1 MKPFNVLLS
10 GYGTT
15 VFETMSALAE
25 RFGAINLG
33 QGFPD
38 EDGPAGMKEAV
49 ARATMEGPNQYP
61 RMLGVPAL
69 REAVADHDNAH
80 YGLDADASQVMVTS
94 GATEALAACLL
105 ALINP
110 GDEVVVIEPL
120 YDTYVPVIRL
130 AGGVPRRVR
139 LHPPAWRLDA
149 GELEAAFSARTSVLV
164 LNSPMNPTGK
174 VFSREELGLI
184 ASMLE
189 RYDARAVCDE
199 VYEHLVFDDA
209 EHVPLMSLPG
219 MRGRCARIGSAGK
232 TFSFTGWKVGYVT
245 AAPDMLSVIGRA
257 HQYLTFTTAP
267 NLQQAVAHGL
277 RHEQAH
283 YRALAGS
290 LASRRDLLA
299 DGLARLGLEPLHTAG
314 TYFLCAD
321 IRPLGEADDEAFCK
335 RITEHAGVAAVPMS
349 AFYTDEPLR
358 HLVRFAFCK
367 REEVLQEAV
376 QRLERG
382 LARGAAPGGNARARD
397 YTC

>member
-1 MKPFNVLLS
+1 MKPFNELLS

-25 RFGAINLG
+25 RHGAINLG

-38 EDGPAGMKEAV
+38 EDGPAAMKEAV
-49 ARATMEGPNQYP
+49 ARATREGPNQYP
-61 RMLGVPAL
+61 RMLGVPEL
-69 REAVADHDNAH
+69 RQAVAAHDNAH
-80 YGLDADASQVMVTS
+80 YGLAVDGSREVMVTS
-94 GATEALAACLL
+94 GATEALADCLL

-139 LHPPAWRLDA
+139 LHPPEWRLDPA
-149 GELEAAFSARTSVLV
+149 ELEAAFSARTSVLV

-174 VFSREELGLI
+174 VFSREELALI

-189 RYDARAVCDE
+189 RFDVRAVCDE
-199 VYEHLVFDDA
+199 VYEHLVYGDA
-209 EHVPLMSLPG
+209 VHVPLMSLPG

-245 AAPDMLSVIGRA
+245 APPDMLSVIARA

-267 NLQQAVAHGL
+267 GLQHAVAHGL
-277 RHEQAH
+277 QHEQAH
-283 YRALAGS
+283 YAALADS
-290 LASRRDLLA
+290 LAARRDLLA
-299 DGLARLGLEPLHTAG
+299 EGLERLGFETLHTAG

-321 IRPLGEADDEAFCK
+321 IRPFGEADDEAFCR
-335 RITEHAGVAAVPMS
+335 RITEQAGVAAVPMS
-349 AFYTDEPLR
+349 AFYAEDPIR

-367 REEVLQEAV
+367 REEVLQEAL
-376 QRLERG
+376 QRLGRS
-382 LARGAAPGGNARARD
+382 LRRGAA
-397 YTC
+397 